1 MSKKSEEEA
10 SEAVL
15 AYLTKQNRPYSAVD
29 IFSNLHKEFGK
40 TAVQRSLEKLAS
52 KGIITEKINGKQ
64 KVYAPKQ
71 DQFADYDENE
81 VKKIDEKIR
90 LSQEKLKHLQETLK
104 SQESELRNVNSTL
117 TTEDAKA
124 RLTELTNKC
133 NRHQERIKNIKS
145 ATNHVTPEEKDKIYK
160 EHKLFV
166 QSWRK
171 RKRMATDILNSI
183 LEGYPK
189 PKKQLIEDV
198 GIETDEEYGAEI
210 PNL

>member
-10 SEAVL
+10 SGAVL

-52 KGIITEKINGKQ
+52 KGTITEKTNGKQ

-71 DQFADYDENE
+71 DQLGDYNENE
-81 VKKIDEKIR
+81 VKEIDEKIH
-90 LSQEKLKHLQETLK
+90 LSQEKLKQLQQTLQTK
-104 SQESELRNVNSTL
+104 ESELRNVNSTL
-117 TTEDAKA
+117 TTKDAKD
-124 RLTELTNKC
+124 RLTELTIKC
-133 NRHQERIKNIKS
+133 SKYQERIENMTS

-160 EHKLFV
+160 DHKLYV

-171 RKRMATDILNSI
+171 RKRMATDILNGI

-189 PKKQLIEDV
+189 PKKQLIV
-198 GIETDEEYGAEI
+198 SNGF
-210 PNL
+210 NLNQTSLLF

>member
-1 MSKKSEEEA
+1 LEIPKAGGGVKYA
-10 SEAVL
+10 SRL
-15 AYLTKQNRPYSAVD
+15 WYGMDIFWNRP
-29 IFSNLHKEFGK
+29 
-40 TAVQRSLEKLAS
+40 VQQER
-52 KGIITEKINGKQ
+52 
-64 KVYAPKQ
+64 
-71 DQFADYDENE
+71 
-81 VKKIDEKIR
+81 
-90 LSQEKLKHLQETLK
+90 EKLKHLQETLK